1 MKKVVLFWSAGK
13 DSAMALHNL
22 VNDKSFELVAL
33 VTTLNEDYKRISMH
47 GIPEQLLDRQCAAL
61 GLPVIKMWVPNL
73 PDNNSYEYFFLE
85 LCEDLKEK
93 GVEKWYPI
101 FNSKVAYDFVNK
113 VWIFEHSHWVSL

>member
-22 VNDKSFELVAL
+22 LNDKSFELVAL
-33 VTTLNEDYKRISMH
+33 VTTLNEEYKRISMH

-73 PDNNSYEYFFLE
+73 PDNNSYEYCFLE
-85 LCEDLKEK
+85 FGFGFE
-93 GVEKWYPI
+93 PTM
-101 FNSKVAYDFVNK
+101 SFVLAKIHDNPRPE
-113 VWIFEHSHWVSL
+113 FCDERAL